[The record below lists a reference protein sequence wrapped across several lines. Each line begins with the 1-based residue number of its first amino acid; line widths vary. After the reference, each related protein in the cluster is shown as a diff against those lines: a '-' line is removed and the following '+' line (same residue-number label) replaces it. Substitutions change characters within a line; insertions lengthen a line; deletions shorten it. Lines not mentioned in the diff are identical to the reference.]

1 MTLVNHIVQKSFPT
15 FCFDSISLLKDYVS
29 KPHCDEGNLG
39 PSCAFTVGQFTGGAL
54 SGEGWSVDVH
64 RKPTLFCSVLPHW
77 GEAFEGSRVNVIC
90 YTRLES
96 FNCKYMF
103 KDFARLHELG
113 FRQWP
118 SLGIAA
124 TWATAHQCAVKLPR
138 DPILHSVRLAQW
150 KDEVLQVLLYALAD
164 FQSREQALL
173 GVSRVANSVMGTEA
187 KRKAVSSFLA
197 VVQGNEHWFADAT
210 KL

>member
-1 MTLVNHIVQKSFPT
+1 MAV
-15 FCFDSISLLKDYVS
+15 
-29 KPHCDEGNLG
+29 
-39 PSCAFTVGQFTGGAL
+39 VGDT
-54 SGEGWSVDVH
+54 
-64 RKPTLFCSVLPHW
+64 
-77 GEAFEGSRVNVIC
+77 
-90 YTRLES
+90 
-96 FNCKYMF
+96 
-103 KDFARLHELG
+103 
-113 FRQWP
+113 
-118 SLGIAA
+118 A

-210 KL
+210 KLEEFCAISRAHREWLEFATVLLDAERPLKRVRSV